1 MKRGYTLITVMAV
14 VATVTETSAFSPAFV
29 NPVRVSTQV
38 RSSLAMDHTV
48 MEAATLQQSPQQQQ
62 QETSP
67 TAPSEPSTPT
77 PQKQPKRAP
86 KSQHSQKGIFAPVV
100 LLAKDVL
107 GEEQLNKVRAKAI
120 SLHSDVIS
128 NFVETS
134 DSALGH
140 AVLRALFNVVDTN
153 RNGVVDEEELAQ
165 ALTKLGFEWLK
176 DKQVKGILERADR
189 NHDGRIDLE
198 EWMSEAPKT
207 LRTNLIKLAKKNG
220 GELGFLA

>member
-1 MKRGYTLITVMAV
+1 MAV

-29 NPVRVSTQV
+29 NPARVSTQV
-38 RSSLAMDHTV
+38 RSSLAMDQSV

-67 TAPSEPSTPT
+67 TEPTAPA

-86 KSQHSQKGIFAPVV
+86 KSQHSQRGVFAPVV

-128 NFVETS
+128 NFVDTS
-134 DSALGH
+134 NSAIGLT
-140 AVLRALFNVVDTN
+140 VLKALFNVVDTN

-176 DKQVKGILERADR
+176 DKQVKGIFERADR
-189 NHDGRIDLE
+189 DHDGRIDLE
-198 EWMSEAPKT
+198 EWITEAPKT

>member
-1 MKRGYTLITVMAV
+1 MMAV
-14 VATVTETSAFSPAFV
+14 VATVTETSSFSPAFV
-29 NPVRVSTQV
+29 NPARVSTQV
-38 RSSLAMDHTV
+38 RSSLAMDQSV

-67 TAPSEPSTPT
+67 TEPTAPA

-86 KSQHSQKGIFAPVV
+86 KSQHSQKGVFAPVV

-128 NFVETS
+128 NFVDTS
-134 DSALGH
+134 NSAFGQT
-140 AVLRALFNVVDTN
+140 VLKALFNVVDTN

-176 DKQVKGILERADR
+176 DKQVKGIFERADR
-189 NHDGRIDLE
+189 DNNGRIDLE
-198 EWMSEAPKT
+198 EWITEAPKT

>member
-1 MKRGYTLITVMAV
+1 
-14 VATVTETSAFSPAFV
+14 
-29 NPVRVSTQV
+29 
-38 RSSLAMDHTV
+38 
-48 MEAATLQQSPQQQQ
+48 
-62 QETSP
+62 
-67 TAPSEPSTPT
+67 
-77 PQKQPKRAP
+77 
-86 KSQHSQKGIFAPVV
+86 V

-128 NFVETS
+128 NFVDTS
-134 DSALGH
+134 NSAFGQT
-140 AVLRALFNVVDTN
+140 VLKALFNVVDTN

-176 DKQVKGILERADR
+176 DKQVKGIFERADR
-189 NHDGRIDLE
+189 DNNGRIDLE
-198 EWMSEAPKT
+198 EWITEAPKT